1 MFSKPAKNCKANCIR
16 RFNYYAVLIS
26 MLWGVNP
33 LTPGVHQ
40 KVIHTFKNLQLKATD
55 LFQFVW
61 PFNGH
66 KALRG
71 ENKISLKSFYSLLVE
86 YMKTKEKYVRSAR
99 ETVASLE
106 ALSCSSPLPLDFT
119 DSHSKL
125 GKHSFRCFFFL
136 TLNDLSILEN
146 CDKNRWMAVPVFGRV
161 IIIIII
167 NFNIVICSI
176 FK

>member
-16 RFNYYAVLIS
+16 RFNYYPVLIS

-86 YMKTKEKYVRSAR
+86 YMKTKEKYVRRAR

-106 ALSCSSPLPLDFT
+106 ALSCSSPLPLNFT

-125 GKHSFRCFFFL
+125 EKHSFRCFFFNIEWFEYFGKL
-136 TLNDLSILEN
+136 WQKSMDGHE
-146 CDKNRWMAVPVFGRV
+146 VPVFGRV

-167 NFNIVICSI
+167 NFNIVIL
-176 FK
+176 